1 MFIHFKRL
9 EGGFTTEEERGS
21 TILKCYRCKGN
32 DYAVDAAEIVREAK
46 DEHAIL
52 CNDSKKDGI
61 SASSS
66 FYA

>member
-9 EGGFTTEEERGS
+9 EEGFTMEEERRS
-21 TILKCYRCKGN
+21 TILKFYRYKGN
-32 DYAVDAAEIVREAK
+32 DYAVDTAEIGRKAK

-61 SASSS
+61 SVSSS